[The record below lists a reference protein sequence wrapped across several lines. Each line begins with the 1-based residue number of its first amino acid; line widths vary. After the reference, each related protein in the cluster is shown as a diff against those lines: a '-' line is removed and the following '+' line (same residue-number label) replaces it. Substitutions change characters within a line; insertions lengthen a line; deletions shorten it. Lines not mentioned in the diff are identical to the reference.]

1 MHLPCVTG
9 SSSFDTQ
16 TKKTDQYF
24 LDSANEVSFFF
35 EEDAFAEDGSL
46 RQAKALSIN
55 KIGHGEGFLLSF
67 RLLRLRTWQNSEIRF
82 LAVLP
87 FPAG

>member
-1 MHLPCVTG
+1 MHLPCVT
-9 SSSFDTQ
+9 SLSSFDTQ

-67 RLLRLRTWQNSEIRF
+67 RLRTWQYSEIRC